1 VAIITISR
9 ELAALGDETA
19 AELTK
24 RLSYRLVD
32 KNTLERKIKS
42 YGINGGKLGKYDE
55 RKPSLWA
62 LLSQDRDNYLHFLKT
77 AMLAEAKVGN
87 AVFIGRGA
95 SAIFR
100 SIPGVLSV
108 FLVAPLEIR
117 IERVKSY
124 FHCDEKKAKQI
135 IEKSDNDRIGFHQYF
150 FDMDWKAPENYFLIL
165 NMGYT
170 HPSVCAEVI
179 KRLADYYITEETQ
192 FLHELRIKEA
202 ILAQEIKH
210 YVLYEKEVLIHFLEI
225 VVSNDKIVLYGVTN
239 SHALVDAAISAV
251 IEKMGGDVSLTVVS
265 EIQVV
270 QEYGIVP

>member
-1 VAIITISR
+1 MAIITISR

-19 AELTK
+19 SELTK
-24 RLSYRLVD
+24 KLNYRLVD

-42 YGINGGKLGKYDE
+42 YGIDSGKLEKYDE

-62 LLSQDRDNYLHFLKT
+62 SLSQDKDNYLHFLKT

-95 SAIFR
+95 GAMFKH
-100 SIPGVLSV
+100 IPGVLSV

-117 IERVKSY
+117 VERVKSY

-135 IEKSDNDRIGFHQYF
+135 IEKSDNDRIGFHHYF
-150 FDMDWKAPENYFLIL
+150 FDIEWKAPENYFLIM

-170 HPSVCAEVI
+170 HPSVCAEMI
-179 KRLADYYITEETQ
+179 KRLADYYITEEMQ
-192 FLHELRIKEA
+192 SLHEARIKEA

-210 YVLYEKEVLIHFLEI
+210 FVLYEKGVPIHFLEVI
-225 VVSNDKIVLYGVTN
+225 ASSDKIVLYGVTN
-239 SHALVDAAISAV
+239 SQALIDAAISAV
-251 IEKMGGDVSLTVVS
+251 IEKMGGTVSLTVVS

-270 QEYGIVP
+270 QEYSIVL